1 MSVSFRL
8 RACSFSRHGKVE
20 TSFTLLIGLYEYV
33 QECNQP
39 KQNTLQNQLDLIYRT
54 CLKSIFLLLSNDGF
68 V

>member
-1 MSVSFRL
+1 MSASFRL
-8 RACSFSRHGKVE
+8 RACSFSLHGKVE

-39 KQNTLQNQLDLIYRT
+39 KQNTLQNHPDLIYRT
-54 CLKSIFLLLSNDGF
+54 CLKSIFFLLSNDGF

>member
-54 CLKSIFLLLSNDGF
+54 CLKSIFTSF
-68 V
+68 K